1 VERGSAW
8 EGLSVLVD
16 GLAVKSAVVAG
27 FAEGVIAYWPP
38 NVDEAV
44 LELFNNLYLQAPRLA
59 YVIIYLS
66 ALDRTFLAIVY
77 DERVLALEIDRRVN
91 ARRMGEKLL
100 KIFEELRRAKA
111 LWSS

>member
-27 FAEGVIAYWPP
+27 FAEGIIAYWPP
-38 NVDEAV
+38 DVDEVV
-44 LELFNNLYLQAPRLA
+44 LELFNNLYLQAPGLA

-66 ALDRTFLAIVY
+66 TLDRTFLAIVY
-77 DERVLALEIDRRVN
+77 DERVLALEVDKRVD
-91 ARRMGEKLL
+91 ARRMGERLL
-100 KIFEELRRAKA
+100 RIFEGLERAKA
-111 LWSS
+111 SWSS